1 METADMDTNPD
12 TNLISCVTARA
23 ACTLLALSFCFI
35 AGCGDGTPAAAAI
48 PSTPLAAVQTPKPDY
63 PIELACANVG
73 GTVVL
78 NVVVGIEGK
87 PVEVK
92 LLASSGQP
100 RLDASAEKA
109 VHAWIFEAATRN
121 GKPVV
126 QGLQV
131 PVRFTPP
138 AERPNECFALDAK
151 S

>member
-1 METADMDTNPD
+1 MPAQHNCRVRGTA
-12 TNLISCVTARA
+12 LAFSVLGLLC
-23 ACTLLALSFCFI
+23 ACKAPSTGI
-35 AGCGDGTPAAAAI
+35 PVI
-48 PSTPLAAVQTPKPDY
+48 PSTPLAAVSTPKPDY
-63 PIELACANVG
+63 PIELACANIG
-73 GTVVL
+73 GTAVF
-78 NVVVGIEGK
+78 NVVVGVEGK

-100 RLDASAEKA
+100 KLDASAEKA
-109 VHAWIFEAATRN
+109 VHTWIFEAATRN

-138 AERPNECFALDAK
+138 AERPTECFALDAK

>member
-1 METADMDTNPD
+1 MIANGYFPR
-12 TNLISCVTARA
+12 CGFA
-23 ACTLLALSFCFI
+23 AAIAVLL
-35 AGCGDGTPAAAAI
+35 AGCGGSAPTAPII

-63 PIELACANVG
+63 PIELACANIG
-73 GTVVL
+73 GTAVF

-100 RLDASAEKA
+100 KLDASAEAA
-109 VHAWIFEAATRN
+109 VRSWIFEAATRN

-138 AERPNECFALDAK
+138 AERPSQCFALDAQ

>member
-1 METADMDTNPD
+1 MDTHSTHRVLP
-12 TNLISCVTARA
+12 RA
-23 ACTLLALSFCFI
+23 ACSLLALAFSLI
-35 AGCGDGTPAAAAI
+35 AGCGEGAPVTAAI
-48 PSTPLAAVQTPKPDY
+48 PSTPLTAVQTPKPDY

-73 GTVVL
+73 GTVVF

-100 RLDASAEKA
+100 KLDASAEAA
-109 VHAWIFEAATRN
+109 VRSWIFKAATRN

-138 AERPNECFALDAK
+138 AERPNQCFALDAK

>member
-1 METADMDTNPD
+1 MDTYPIRSV
-12 TNLISCVTARA
+12 LPPV
-23 ACTLLALSFCFI
+23 ACLPLVLFVSLLV
-35 AGCGDGTPAAAAI
+35 GCDNKAVGPAPI
-48 PSTPLAAVQTPKPDY
+48 PSTPLAAVQTPKPAY
-63 PIELACANVG
+63 PVELACANIG
-73 GTVVL
+73 GTAVL
-78 NVVVGIEGK
+78 NVVVGVEGK

-100 RLDASAEKA
+100 KLDASADAA
-109 VHAWIFEAATRN
+109 VRTWIFEAATRN

>member
-1 METADMDTNPD
+1 MDTHPIHRV
-12 TNLISCVTARA
+12 LPRV
-23 ACTLLALSFCFI
+23 ACTVLAFCSALI
-35 AGCGDGTPAAAAI
+35 AGCSDNAPAPALI

-63 PIELACANVG
+63 PIELACANIG
-73 GTVVL
+73 GTAVF
-78 NVVVGIEGK
+78 NVVVGVQGK

-100 RLDASAEKA
+100 KLDASAEKA
-109 VHAWIFEAATRN
+109 VHTWIFEAATRN

-138 AERPNECFALDAK
+138 AERPSQCFALDAK

>member
-1 METADMDTNPD
+1 MPAQHNCRVRGTA
-12 TNLISCVTARA
+12 LAFSVLGLLC
-23 ACTLLALSFCFI
+23 ACKAPSTGI
-35 AGCGDGTPAAAAI
+35 PVI
-48 PSTPLAAVQTPKPDY
+48 PSTPLAAVSTPKPDY

-73 GTVVL
+73 GTVVF
-78 NVVVGIEGK
+78 NVVVGVEGK

-100 RLDASAEKA
+100 KLDASAEKA
-109 VHAWIFEAATRN
+109 VHTWIFEAATRG

-138 AERPNECFALDAK
+138 AERPTECFALDAK

>member
-1 METADMDTNPD
+1 MSTNP
-12 TNLISCVTARA
+12 IPYVSSHV
-23 ACTLLALSFCFI
+23 ACTLLALSFSLI
-35 AGCGDGTPAAAAI
+35 AGCSDNAPVATAI
-48 PSTPLAAVQTPKPDY
+48 LSTPLAAVQTPKPDY

-73 GTVVL
+73 GTVVF
-78 NVVVGIEGK
+78 NVVVGVEGK

-100 RLDASAEKA
+100 KLDAAAEKA
-109 VHAWIFEAATRN
+109 VHTWIFEAATRN

-138 AERPNECFALDAK
+138 VERPNECFALDAK